1 MYTILLAVDGGPGS
15 LGATDHVVRLLH
27 TGMKADLHVLNVQ
40 IPVDSGHVRL
50 FVEPERIEAYY
61 REEGLAALAPA
72 CQVLDTAGLAY
83 HRHLAVGHVAETI
96 AHYAQKIPADQ
107 IVLGA
112 KRGESLRHMLLG
124 SVARDVAEQTRVPV
138 TFAPARG

>member
-1 MYTILLAVDGGPGS
+1 MNARLPGVS
-15 LGATDHVVRLLH
+15 RGVGCPSYADHVVRLLQ
-27 TGMKADLHVLNVQ
+27 TGLKAEIHVLNVQ

-50 FVEPERIEAYY
+50 FVETERIEAYH

-72 CQVLDTAGLAY
+72 CQVLATAGLAY
-83 HRHLAVGHVAETI
+83 HRHLAVGHVADTI
-96 AHYAQKIPADQ
+96 AHYAEKLPADQ
-107 IVLGA
+107 IVLGS

-124 SVARDVAEQTRVPV
+124 SIAHDVAERTRVPV